1 MNNDARSQREK
12 KQECN
17 LKEYIY
23 IYIYNDKEL
32 WWLAN

>member
-23 IYIYNDKEL
+23 NDKEL